1 MIDRIENWRQM
12 SLVAI
17 NCSSSTTTP
26 DEDILTTKGIFIYL
40 HSLVCPIFVIL
51 LLILYLGPD
60 SFKDRPSMV
69 PDFPLVPASKG
80 FCLSLDKSLEAF
92 KAAVK
97 AANLWCLIVIGCL
110 QYADNL
116 SIQFLR
122 IMDIIIVNILFCAVL
137 TIKEESQL
145 KKNKTQWI
153 EILDHENNMIAKWLD
168 SDRIRIQSNS
178 KRLEM
183 EIKMIPK
190 WLDSK
195 MIGSEKR

>member
-26 DEDILTTKGIFIYL
+26 DEDILTTKGISCL
-40 HSLVCPIFVIL
+40 RSLACLIFVIL
-51 LLILYLGPD
+51 LPILYLGPD

-97 AANLWCLIVIGCL
+97 AANL
-110 QYADNL
+110 
-116 SIQFLR
+116 
-122 IMDIIIVNILFCAVL
+122 
-137 TIKEESQL
+137 
-145 KKNKTQWI
+145 
-153 EILDHENNMIAKWLD
+153 
-168 SDRIRIQSNS
+168 
-178 KRLEM
+178 
-183 EIKMIPK
+183 
-190 WLDSK
+190 
-195 MIGSEKR
+195 